1 MADYAS
7 STSGDKAG
15 LSRKLRKLFRVDREF
30 SAKWRAEAKE
40 DFDFVAGEQWS
51 TEDKEH
57 LKSLMR
63 PVITMNRTHTIINAV
78 SGQEMSNRQE
88 TRYIPREEGDAKP
101 NELLT
106 EAARWFYDA
115 SSGDDENSE
124 AFLHTTICGM
134 GWTDT
139 TLDFDNGD
147 EAGAPMMAA
156 VNPAEMFWDRN
167 ARKNNLTDAER
178 VWRVK
183 KLPLSKAR
191 EEFPDADEGDLDAA
205 WARLDGD
212 DDGDPKDQDRERL
225 YHDDGDGEDADD
237 DDQVTIVHCQYV
249 VKEPFYDVITPLS
262 GDKQEMAAKDYK
274 VFAKRAAELGLP
286 LKAAKKMKRVIRD
299 CWLGDVVLQTN
310 DAICQDKFR
319 YQCITGYRD
328 ETKGWFYGLVRGMKD
343 PQRWAN
349 KWLSQTLDIM
359 NSNAKGGLMAERGVT
374 DDPRK
379 LEKEWA
385 RADKVTWVDDGS
397 LSGPNGPRIQPKP
410 QAAFP
415 AGFHQLME
423 FAFQMIQTV
432 PGVSPELLGQTDRD
446 QPASLEYQRRQAG
459 MTILS
464 PLFKNLKRYRKE
476 QGHVVLYIL
485 QHHVSDEQ
493 MVRILGDEE
502 AKYISMGAIRQ
513 QAADVKY
520 DIIVDDAP
528 TSPNQKEMVWN
539 LMGGS
544 EHFWKM
550 PMQEQMVWL
559 KYSPFPTSVIQD
571 LKKLGEDPQQQAMQQ
586 AQQQMLQVQVEAE
599 AAKAKLATAQAE
611 QALANAHK
619 LAVEASTG
627 DPAAQ
632 QEAIMAQ
639 QKFEQ
644 EMALKTFEHQAK
656 AQEHQAK
663 MEEHHVK
670 IASMQHDANLKAQ
683 SAQLEQ
689 ARFGMDQQKM
699 QSDQQTTQQK
709 MEMDRQK
716 MQQDGDIQSR
726 GLSLQAAAQ
735 NKTLVDEADQAAGET
750 PETTLTTTLK
760 RVDEIASNVDA
771 ALSTVVDAVKAV
783 DADVKMLI
791 AQEAAPAE
799 IIKGADG
806 RASGIRKGRVTKT
819 ILRDKS
825 GAVAGLGAS

>member
-7 STSGDKAG
+7 SSTGGDKTG
-15 LSRKLRKLFRVDREF
+15 LFRRLRKQFRVDREF
-30 SAKWRAEAKE
+30 SAKWRKDAKE
-40 DFDFVAGEQWS
+40 DFDFVSGEQWS
-51 TEDKEH
+51 AEDKEH

-115 SSGDDENSE
+115 ASGDDENSE

-134 GWTDT
+134 GWVDT
-139 TLDFDNGD
+139 TLNFDED
-147 EAGAPMMAA
+147 EAGAPDMSAI
-156 VNPAEMFWDRN
+156 NPIEMFWDRN

-191 EEFPDADEGDLDAA
+191 EEFPDAEDGDLDAA
-205 WARLDGD
+205 WARVDGD

-225 YHDDGDGEDADD
+225 YHDDGEGEDADD
-237 DDQVTIVHCQYV
+237 DDNVTIVHCQYV
-249 VKEPFYDVITPLS
+249 VKQPFYDVVTPLS
-262 GDKQEMAAKDYK
+262 GDKQELSEKDYK
-274 VFAKRAAELGLP
+274 TFAKRAGELGLP
-286 LKAAKKMKRVIRD
+286 LKAAKKMKRVIKD

-328 ETKGWFYGLVRGMKD
+328 ETKGVFYGLVRGMKD

-397 LSGPNGPRIQPKP
+397 LSSPNGPRIQPKP
-410 QAAFP
+410 QNQFP

-459 MTILS
+459 MTILQ

-485 QHHVSDEQ
+485 QHHVDDET

-502 AKYISMGAIRQ
+502 AQYIKMGAIRQ

-528 TSPNQKEMVWN
+528 TSPNQKEAVWA
-539 LMGGS
+539 MIG
-544 EHFWKM
+544 ERFWDM
-550 PMQEQMVWL
+550 PLTEQMVFI
-559 KYSPFPTSVIQD
+559 KFSPFPTSVVQELQKMAQD
-571 LKKLGEDPQQQAMQQ
+571 PSLQ
-586 AQQQMLQVQVEAE
+586 AQQQLQQGLQQAE
-599 AAKAKLATAQAE
+599 VAEKTARAKLAAAQAE

-619 LAVEASTG
+619 LAAEAAAASGGDPMQSIEVIREQQQFEAEMGMKTAKHQADMQMAADEHNMKMAKAQQDAQIKADQAQQDAQLKAQQAQHDVAIKASTAEHDAKIKVQMAQHEAG
-627 DPAAQ
+627 LKGQAMKQDSELKMTAAQ
-632 QEAIMAQ
+632 QEMDLKNKAAEAEKNPLAKPIAAITKKIDVLAD
-639 QKFEQ
+639 
-644 EMALKTFEHQAK
+644 KT
-656 AQEHQAK
+656 
-663 MEEHHVK
+663 
-670 IASMQHDANLKAQ
+670 D
-683 SAQLEQ
+683 
-689 ARFGMDQQKM
+689 
-699 QSDQQTTQQK
+699 
-709 MEMDRQK
+709 
-716 MQQDGDIQSR
+716 
-726 GLSLQAAAQ
+726 SLV
-735 NKTLVDEADQAAGET
+735 TSVDKVT
-750 PETTLTTTLK
+750 K
-760 RVDEIASNVDA
+760 
-771 ALSTVVDAVKAV
+771 ALSAPKR
-783 DADVKMLI
+783 LI
-791 AQEAAPAE
+791 RDKQ
-799 IIKGADG
+799 G
-806 RASGIRKGRVTKT
+806 RAVGVETGPAN
-819 ILRDKS
+819 
-825 GAVAGLGAS
+825 G

>member
-7 STSGDKAG
+7 STGGDKAG
-15 LSRKLRKLFRVDREF
+15 LFRKLRKLFRVDREF
-30 SAKWRAEAKE
+30 SAKWRTEAKE

-51 TEDKEH
+51 DTDKEH

-124 AFLHTTICGM
+124 AFLHTTIAGM
-134 GWTDT
+134 GWVDT

-147 EAGAPMMAA
+147 EAGAPSMSAI
-156 VNPAEMFWDRN
+156 NPLEMFWDRN

-183 KLPLSKAR
+183 KLPLAKAR
-191 EEFPDADEGDLDAA
+191 EEFPDASDDDLDAA
-205 WARLDGD
+205 WARSEGD
-212 DDGDPKDQDRERL
+212 EGETKDQDRERL
-225 YHDDGDGEDADD
+225 YNDDGAGDDADD

-310 DAICQDKFR
+310 AAICQDKFR

-374 DDPRK
+374 DNPVK

-385 RADKVTWVDDGS
+385 RADKITWVDDGS

-410 QAAFP
+410 QAPFP

-459 MTILS
+459 MTILQ

-528 TSPNQKEMVWN
+528 SSPNQKEAVWA
-539 LMGGS
+539 MIG
-544 EHFWKM
+544 ERFWDM
-550 PMQEQMVWL
+550 PIQEQAVFL
-559 KYSPFPTSVIQD
+559 KYSPFPTSVVQEMQKLAQD
-571 LKKLGEDPQQQAMQQ
+571 PSQQ
-586 AQQQMLQVQVEAE
+586 AQQQLQMG
-599 AAKAKLATAQAE
+599 LAQAE
-611 QALANAHK
+611 VAEKTANSKLRLAQAEKALADAHK
-619 LAVEASTG
+619 AAMEAGTG

-632 QEAIMAQ
+632 QEAVLAQ

-644 EMALKTFEHQAK
+644 EMVQAQFEHQAK
-656 AQEHQAK
+656 IAEHHAK
-663 MEEHHVK
+663 MEEHGVK
-670 IASMQHDANLKAQ
+670 IAAMQHEANLKTQA
-683 SAQLEQ
+683 AQLEQ
-689 ARFGMDQQKM
+689 ARFGMDQQKAEV
-699 QSDQQTTQQK
+699 DQQTTQQK
-709 MEMDRQK
+709 LEMDRQK
-716 MQQDGDIQSR
+716 MQQEGDHKSR
-726 GLSLQAAAQ
+726 ELSLTAAAQ
-735 NKTLVDEADQAAGET
+735 NKTLVDEADQTAGET

-760 RVDEIASNVDA
+760 RVDEIATNVDA
-771 ALSTVVDAVKAV
+771 ALTTVVDAVKAV

-806 RASGIRKGRVTKT
+806 KATGIRKGKVTKA
-819 ILRDKS
+819 IIRDKS
-825 GAVAGLGAS
+825 GAVAGLGAG

>member
-7 STSGDKAG
+7 SSTGGDKAG
-15 LSRKLRKLFRVDREF
+15 LFRRLRKQFRVDREF
-30 SAKWRAEAKE
+30 SAKWRKDAKE
-40 DFDFVAGEQWS
+40 DFDFVSGEQWS
-51 TEDKEH
+51 AEDKEH

-115 SSGDDENSE
+115 ASGDDENSE

-134 GWTDT
+134 GWVDT
-139 TLDFDNGD
+139 TLNFDED
-147 EAGAPMMAA
+147 EAGSPDMSAI
-156 VNPAEMFWDRN
+156 NPIEMFWDRN

-191 EEFPDADEGDLDAA
+191 EEFPDAEDGDLDAA
-205 WARLDGD
+205 WARVDGD

-225 YHDDGDGEDADD
+225 YNDDGEGEDADD
-237 DDQVTIVHCQYV
+237 DDSVTIVHCQYV
-249 VKEPFYDVITPLS
+249 VKLPFYDVVTPLTQS
-262 GDKQEMAAKDYK
+262 KQEMPEKDYK

-286 LKAAKKMKRVIRD
+286 LKAAKKMKRIIKD

-328 ETKGWFYGLVRGMKD
+328 ETKGVFYGLVRGMKD

-397 LSGPNGPRIQPKP
+397 LSSPNGPRIQPKP
-410 QAAFP
+410 QNQFP

-432 PGVSPELLGQTDRD
+432 PGVSPELLGQADRD

-459 MTILS
+459 MTILQ

-485 QHHVSDEQ
+485 QHHVSDET

-502 AKYISMGAIRQ
+502 AQYIKMGAIRQ

-528 TSPNQKEMVWN
+528 SSPNQKEMTWN

-550 PMQEQMVWL
+550 PLQEQMVWI
-559 KYSPFPTSVIQD
+559 KYSPFPTSVVQE
-571 LKKLGEDPQQQAMQQ
+571 LRKLAESPE
-586 AQQQMLQVQVEAE
+586 QQQMQQLQQTLAQATAQAE
-599 AAKAKLATAQAE
+599 AAKAKLSMAQAE

-619 LAVEASTG
+619 LAAEAAAASGG
-627 DPAAQ
+627 DPMQSLEVIREQQQFEAEMGMKQAKHAADMQ
-632 QEAIMAQ
+632 MA
-639 QKFEQ
+639 
-644 EMALKTFEHQAK
+644 ADEHNMKMAK
-656 AQEHQAK
+656 AQQDAQIKADQAR
-663 MEEHHVK
+663 
-670 IASMQHDANLKAQ
+670 QDAELKAQ
-683 SAQLEQ
+683 HAQHDVAIKSASAEHDAKIKVQMAQHEAGLKSQTVQQESAMKQTAAEQ
-689 ARFGMDQQKM
+689 DLALKSKAAEAETNPLAKPIAAITKKIDVLADKTDSLVTSVDKM
-699 QSDQQTTQQK
+699 TKVISAP
-709 MEMDRQK
+709 R
-716 MQQDGDIQSR
+716 R
-726 GLSLQAAAQ
+726 
-735 NKTLVDEADQAAGET
+735 
-750 PETTLTTTLK
+750 
-760 RVDEIASNVDA
+760 
-771 ALSTVVDAVKAV
+771 
-783 DADVKMLI
+783 LI
-791 AQEAAPAE
+791 
-799 IIKGADG
+799 
-806 RASGIRKGRVTKT
+806 
-819 ILRDKS
+819 RDKQGRPVGS
-825 GAVAGLGAS
+825 EMGSANG

>member
-7 STSGDKAG
+7 STGGDKAG
-15 LSRKLRKLFRVDREF
+15 LFRRLRKQFRVDREF
-30 SAKWRAEAKE
+30 SAKWRKEAKE

-51 TEDKEH
+51 AEDKEH
-57 LKSLMR
+57 LRSLMR

-115 SSGDDENSE
+115 ASGDDENSE

-134 GWTDT
+134 GWVDT
-139 TLDFDNGD
+139 TLNFDED
-147 EAGAPMMAA
+147 EAGAPDMSAI
-156 VNPAEMFWDRN
+156 NPVEMFWDRN

-191 EEFPDADEGDLDAA
+191 EEFPDAEDGDLDAA
-205 WARLDGD
+205 WARVDGD

-225 YHDDGDGEDADD
+225 YHDDGEGEDADD
-237 DDQVTIVHCQYV
+237 DDNVTIVHCQYV
-249 VKEPFYDVITPLS
+249 VKLPFYDVVTPLTQS
-262 GDKQEMAAKDYK
+262 KQEMPEKDYK
-274 VFAKRAAELGLP
+274 VFARRAAELGLP
-286 LKAAKKMKRVIRD
+286 LKAAKKMKRVIKD

-385 RADKVTWVDDGS
+385 NASKVTWVEDGS
-397 LSGPNGPRIQPKP
+397 LASPNGPRIQPKP
-410 QAAFP
+410 QNQFP

-459 MTILS
+459 MTILQ

-485 QHHVSDEQ
+485 QHHLDDET

-502 AKYISMGAIRQ
+502 AQYIKMGAIRQ

-528 TSPNQKEMVWN
+528 TSPNQKEMVWA
-539 LMGGS
+539 MIS
-544 EHFWKM
+544 DRFWDM
-550 PMQEQMVWL
+550 PLQEQMVFI
-559 KYSPFPTSVIQD
+559 KFSPFPTSVVQELQKMAQD
-571 LKKLGEDPQQQAMQQ
+571 PSLQ
-586 AQQQMLQVQVEAE
+586 AQQQLQQGMQQAE
-599 AAKAKLATAQAE
+599 VAEKTAKAKLAAAQAE

-619 LAVEASTG
+619 LAMEAGTG

-632 QEAIMAQ
+632 QEAVLAQ

-644 EMALKTFEHQAK
+644 EMVQAQFEHQAK
-656 AQEHQAK
+656 IAEHHAK
-663 MEEHHVK
+663 MEEHKVK
-670 IASMQHDANLKAQ
+670 IATMQHDANLKAQ

-689 ARFGMDQQKM
+689 ARFGMDQQKA
-699 QSDQQTTQQK
+699 QTEQQTTQQK
-709 MEMDRQK
+709 MQLDHQTSQQKLEIDRQK
-716 MQQDGDIQSR
+716 LQQQGDFKSKDL
-726 GLSLQAAAQ
+726 GLKVAAHNKTMVSEADKGAAA
-735 NKTLVDEADQAAGET
+735 EGT
-750 PETTLTTTLK
+750 PVTDVITTLG
-760 RVDEIASNVDA
+760 DA
-771 ALSTVVDAVKAV
+771 MEKQTKALVTGLEQQGKAIEHMAKVLAAPKKLIKDKAGKAV
-783 DADVKMLI
+783 GV
-791 AQEAAPAE
+791 ETV
-799 IIKGADG
+799 GA
-806 RASGIRKGRVTKT
+806 
-819 ILRDKS
+819 
-825 GAVAGLGAS
+825 